1 MKLLLFCTV
10 VSLFLYQTDALI
22 NVNLNPLDLDR
33 VGDFF
38 ENIMFNNHYQA
49 LMQPPSRVIHPLRK
63 KVAYGTI
70 QLLDVMLTIVSSN
83 LLTTKLQPYVGESEA
98 EIIVHVKSLPP
109 VQCECHCHCPQ
120 KQQQIQEIKQKQQQF
135 EELLLAS
142 YTNNVK
148 DYGCNSNMCWRACF
162 TENHDAKTPWCFSSP
177 TTTERKY
184 HSCMDASECSPFWEC
199 LETCHL

>member
-22 NVNLNPLDLDR
+22 NVNLDPLDLDR
-33 VGDFF
+33 VGDLF

-70 QLLDVMLTIVSSN
+70 QLLGVMLTIVSSN

-98 EIIVHVKSLPP
+98 EIIVHVKSLPT
-109 VQCECHCHCPQ
+109 VQCVR
-120 KQQQIQEIKQKQQQF
+120 K
-135 EELLLAS
+135 
-142 YTNNVK
+142 NNNK
-148 DYGCNSNMCWRACF
+148 YKKYNKNSNNLKNFYWQAIQ
-162 TENHDAKTPWCFSSP
+162 
-177 TTTERKY
+177 TT
-184 HSCMDASECSPFWEC
+184 
-199 LETCHL
+199 